1 MRLVWYLSSI
11 PGDGSPQLIPHLDKL
26 MHFLG
31 FAVGGM
37 LMAGLLGSVTLVL
50 MRRKVRWDLIIP
62 ATAILIGLFGWL
74 DEWHQCFTPGRHG
87 ADLADWVADFLGG
100 IAGALFFRAIFHR
113 LIGYETFG
121 YPSAMIDTINATIKI
136 FRMAR
141 PGLIL
146 KLSCPD
152 QAGIVA
158 KIANYVASHRGNLV
172 EFNQFSDSLE
182 GKFFARLEIETND
195 LDVQAQDFI
204 DGFGTLGRSLK
215 AEWHFRPLPYRMRT
229 ALLVTKTDHCLNEI
243 LWRTE
248 LGELP
253 IEITSIIGNRPNCRP
268 IADRSNIPFHEIDM
282 DGDKRSAGFAEI
294 RKLIVEQDVELI
306 VLARFMQILP
316 NDFCRDFA
324 GRIINIHHSFLPA
337 FIGANPYKQAY
348 ERGVKLIGA
357 TCHYVTADLD
367 AGPIIEQEVER
378 VHHFHTP
385 NDLVRLGRNCERIAI
400 AKGIR
405 YHVHDRTII
414 DGHRA
419 IVFPD

>member
-1 MRLVWYLSSI
+1 MSRS
-11 PGDGSPQLIPHLDKL
+11 
-26 MHFLG
+26 
-31 FAVGGM
+31 
-37 LMAGLLGSVTLVL
+37 
-50 MRRKVRWDLIIP
+50 
-62 ATAILIGLFGWL
+62 
-74 DEWHQCFTPGRHG
+74 
-87 ADLADWVADFLGG
+87 
-100 IAGALFFRAIFHR
+100 
-113 LIGYETFG
+113 
-121 YPSAMIDTINATIKI
+121 
-136 FRMAR
+136 
-141 PGLIL
+141 GLIL

-158 KIANYVASHRGNLV
+158 KVANYVAGHRGNLI
-172 EFNQFSDSLE
+172 EFNQFSDQLGS
-182 GKFFARLEIETND
+182 KFFARLEIETGD
-195 LDVQAQDFI
+195 LDVDVQDFM
-204 DGFGTLGRSLK
+204 DGFGTLGRSLQ
-215 AEWHFRPLPYRMRT
+215 ADWHFRRLPYRMRT
-229 ALLVTKTDHCLNEI
+229 AVLVTKTDHCLNEI

-253 IEITSIIGNRPNCRP
+253 IEITSIIGNRPNCRT
-268 IADRSNIPFHEIDM
+268 IADHAGIPFHEIEM
-282 DGDKRSAGFAEI
+282 DGEDRLTGFAEI
-294 RKLIVEQDVELI
+294 RRQIEQQEVELI

-316 NDFCRDFA
+316 DDFCRDFA

-378 VHHFHTP
+378 VQHFHTP
-385 NDLVRLGRNCERIAI
+385 SDLVRLGRNCERVAI

-405 YHVHDRTII
+405 FHVHDRTII

>member
-1 MRLVWYLSSI
+1 MS
-11 PGDGSPQLIPHLDKL
+11 
-26 MHFLG
+26 
-31 FAVGGM
+31 
-37 LMAGLLGSVTLVL
+37 
-50 MRRKVRWDLIIP
+50 
-62 ATAILIGLFGWL
+62 
-74 DEWHQCFTPGRHG
+74 
-87 ADLADWVADFLGG
+87 
-100 IAGALFFRAIFHR
+100 
-113 LIGYETFG
+113 
-121 YPSAMIDTINATIKI
+121 
-136 FRMAR
+136 R

-146 KLSCPD
+146 KVSCPD
-152 QAGIVA
+152 QPGIVA
-158 KIANYVASHRGNLV
+158 KIANYVAGHRGNLI
-172 EFNQFSDSLE
+172 EFNQFSDQL
-182 GKFFARLEIETND
+182 GAKFFARLEIATGD
-195 LDVQAQDFI
+195 LDVDVQDFI
-204 DGFGTLGRSLK
+204 DGFGTLGRSLQ
-215 AEWHFRPLPYRMRT
+215 ATWHFRRLPYRMRT
-229 ALLVTKTDHCLNEI
+229 AVLVTRTDHCLNEI

-268 IADRSNIPFHEIDM
+268 VARHAGIPFHEIDM
-282 DGDKRSAGFAEI
+282 EGPARETGFARI
-294 RKLIVEQDVELI
+294 RGLIDQQDVELI
-306 VLARFMQILP
+306 VLARFMQIVP
-316 NDFCRDFA
+316 DDFCRDFS

-357 TCHYVTADLD
+357 TCHYVTPDLD

-385 NDLVRLGRNCERIAI
+385 ADLVRLGRNCERTAI

>member
-1 MRLVWYLSSI
+1 MS
-11 PGDGSPQLIPHLDKL
+11 
-26 MHFLG
+26 
-31 FAVGGM
+31 
-37 LMAGLLGSVTLVL
+37 
-50 MRRKVRWDLIIP
+50 
-62 ATAILIGLFGWL
+62 
-74 DEWHQCFTPGRHG
+74 
-87 ADLADWVADFLGG
+87 
-100 IAGALFFRAIFHR
+100 
-113 LIGYETFG
+113 
-121 YPSAMIDTINATIKI
+121 
-136 FRMAR
+136 R

-152 QAGIVA
+152 QPGIVA

-172 EFNQFSDSLE
+172 EFNQFSDQI
-182 GKFFARLEIETND
+182 GAKFFARLEIETLD
-195 LDVQAQDFI
+195 LDVDTQDFI
-204 DGFGTLGRSLK
+204 DGFGTLGRSLH
-215 AEWHFRPLPYRMRT
+215 ANWHFRKLPYRMRT
-229 ALLVTKTDHCLNEI
+229 AVLVTKTDHCLNEI

-253 IEITSIIGNRPNCRP
+253 IEITSIIGNRDNCRP
-268 IADRSNIPFHEIDM
+268 IAERSGLPFHLIDM
-282 DGDKRSAGFAEI
+282 DGGRRTEGFSEI
-294 RKLIVEQDVELI
+294 RSLLDAQDVELV

-316 NDFCRDFA
+316 DDFCRDHA
-324 GRIINIHHSFLPA
+324 GHIINIHHSFLPA

-385 NDLVRLGRNCERIAI
+385 TDLVRLGRNCERTAI

-414 DGHRA
+414 DGNRA

>member
-1 MRLVWYLSSI
+1 MS
-11 PGDGSPQLIPHLDKL
+11 
-26 MHFLG
+26 
-31 FAVGGM
+31 
-37 LMAGLLGSVTLVL
+37 
-50 MRRKVRWDLIIP
+50 
-62 ATAILIGLFGWL
+62 
-74 DEWHQCFTPGRHG
+74 
-87 ADLADWVADFLGG
+87 
-100 IAGALFFRAIFHR
+100 
-113 LIGYETFG
+113 
-121 YPSAMIDTINATIKI
+121 
-136 FRMAR
+136 R

-152 QAGIVA
+152 QPGIVA
-158 KIANYVASHRGNLV
+158 KIANYVAGHRGNLI
-172 EFNQFSDSLE
+172 EFNQFSDAL
-182 GKFFARLEIETND
+182 GAKFFARLEIVTTD
-195 LDVQAQDFI
+195 LDVEVQDFI
-204 DGFGTLGRSLK
+204 DGFGTLGRSLQ
-215 AEWHFRPLPYRMRT
+215 ANWHFRRLPYLMRT
-229 ALLVTKTDHCLNEI
+229 AVLVTKTDHCLNEI

-253 IEITSIIGNRPNCRP
+253 VQITSIIGNRPNCRP
-268 IADRSNIPFHEIDM
+268 IAEHSGIPFHEIDM
-282 DGDKRSAGFAEI
+282 DGGKREAGFAEI
-294 RKLIVEQDVELI
+294 RRLIEVQDVELI

-316 NDFCRDFA
+316 DDFCRDFA

-385 NDLVRLGRNCERIAI
+385 TDLVRLGRNCERVAI
-400 AKGIR
+400 ARGIR
-405 YHVHDRTII
+405 FHVHDRTLI

>member
-1 MRLVWYLSSI
+1 MS
-11 PGDGSPQLIPHLDKL
+11 
-26 MHFLG
+26 
-31 FAVGGM
+31 
-37 LMAGLLGSVTLVL
+37 
-50 MRRKVRWDLIIP
+50 
-62 ATAILIGLFGWL
+62 
-74 DEWHQCFTPGRHG
+74 
-87 ADLADWVADFLGG
+87 
-100 IAGALFFRAIFHR
+100 RA
-113 LIGYETFG
+113 
-121 YPSAMIDTINATIKI
+121 
-136 FRMAR
+136 
-141 PGLIL
+141 GLIL

-152 QAGIVA
+152 QPGIVA
-158 KIANYVASHRGNLV
+158 KIANYVAGHRGNLV
-172 EFNQFSDSLE
+172 EFNQFSDQLGSQ
-182 GKFFARLEIETND
+182 FFARLEIMTGE
-195 LDVQAQDFI
+195 LDVDVQDFI
-204 DGFGTLGRSLK
+204 DGFGTLGRSLH
-215 AEWHFRPLPYRMRT
+215 ANWHFRRLPYRMRT
-229 ALLVTKTDHCLNEI
+229 AVLVTKTDHCLNEI

-253 IEITSIIGNRPNCRP
+253 IEITSIIGNRPNCEAV
-268 IADRSNIPFHEIDM
+268 ADHAGIPFHLIEM
-282 DGDKRSAGFAEI
+282 DGANRAPGFDGI
-294 RKLIVEQDVELI
+294 RRLIEVQNVELI

-316 NDFCRDFA
+316 DDFCRDFA

-378 VHHFHTP
+378 VQHFHTP

-405 YHVHDRTII
+405 FHVHDRTII

>member
-1 MRLVWYLSSI
+1 MSRS
-11 PGDGSPQLIPHLDKL
+11 
-26 MHFLG
+26 
-31 FAVGGM
+31 
-37 LMAGLLGSVTLVL
+37 
-50 MRRKVRWDLIIP
+50 
-62 ATAILIGLFGWL
+62 
-74 DEWHQCFTPGRHG
+74 
-87 ADLADWVADFLGG
+87 
-100 IAGALFFRAIFHR
+100 
-113 LIGYETFG
+113 
-121 YPSAMIDTINATIKI
+121 
-136 FRMAR
+136 
-141 PGLIL
+141 GLIL

-158 KIANYVASHRGNLV
+158 KVANYVAGHRGNLI
-172 EFNQFSDSLE
+172 EFNQFSDQLGS
-182 GKFFARLEIETND
+182 KFFARLEIETGD
-195 LDVQAQDFI
+195 LDVDVQDFM
-204 DGFGTLGRSLK
+204 DGFGTLGRSLQ
-215 AEWHFRPLPYRMRT
+215 ADWHFRRLPYRMRT
-229 ALLVTKTDHCLNEI
+229 AVLVTKTDHCLNEI

-253 IEITSIIGNRPNCRP
+253 IEITSIIGNRPNCRT
-268 IADRSNIPFHEIDM
+268 IADHAGIPFHEMEM
-282 DGDKRSAGFAEI
+282 DGENRLSGFAEI
-294 RKLIVEQDVELI
+294 RRQIEEQEVELI

-316 NDFCRDFA
+316 DDFCRDFA

-378 VHHFHTP
+378 VQHFHTP
-385 NDLVRLGRNCERIAI
+385 SDLVRLGRNCERVAI

-405 YHVHDRTII
+405 FHVHDRTII